1 MYVNVKNIQ
10 INRPFRLNI
19 QIIFT
24 FQYLSSVTFCLSA
37 VSLRIAKLQDVL
49 YYNKEQKL
57 I

>member
-37 VSLRIAKLQDVL
+37 VLLRIAKLRDVL
-49 YYNKEQKL
+49 YYNKEQKS

>member
-37 VSLRIAKLQDVL
+37 VSLRIAKLQELL
-49 YYNKEQKL
+49 YYNKE
-57 I
+57 